1 MQMIHNNMTLYNK
14 LYYYKLIP
22 KCTHHRKN
30 KKPTNVVVDA
40 NGMSYPKQTTL
51 TKQPI
56 KKGILLLSILDTVV
70 KFYPKVFS

>member
-1 MQMIHNNMTLYNK
+1 MRPTYQQIITLQCVEA
-14 LYYYKLIP
+14 I
-22 KCTHHRKN
+22 N
-30 KKPTNVVVDA
+30 KKPHECGANA
-40 NGMSYPKQTTL
+40 NGMFYPKQTTL